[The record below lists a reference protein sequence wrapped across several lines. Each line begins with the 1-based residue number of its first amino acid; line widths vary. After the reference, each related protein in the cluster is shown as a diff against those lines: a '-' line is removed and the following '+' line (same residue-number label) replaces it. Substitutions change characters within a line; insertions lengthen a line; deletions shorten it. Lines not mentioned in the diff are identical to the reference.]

1 MVVTSQLSKVPQ
13 FMSSKV
19 VKTNRQFLFD
29 SNHTSSFENYFFF
42 LKSLAVLEMELCKSS
57 ILFLLDPV

>member
-19 VKTNRQFLFD
+19 KTNRQFLFY
-29 SNHTSSFENYFFF
+29 SNHTSSFENYFLF

-57 ILFLLDPV
+57 FLFLLDPV